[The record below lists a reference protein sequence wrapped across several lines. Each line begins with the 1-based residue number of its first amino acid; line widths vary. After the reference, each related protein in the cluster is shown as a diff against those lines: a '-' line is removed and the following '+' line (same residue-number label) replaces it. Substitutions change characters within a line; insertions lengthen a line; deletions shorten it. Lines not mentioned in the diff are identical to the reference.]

1 VKTRVMPA
9 AELVVRTALASL
21 LGPGVRVAT
30 ERPANLETIPLYV
43 QVERVGGP
51 RFRFH
56 DEPLLYVSSF
66 APSRQAALNLAV
78 DAVDDAVMNRLAHT
92 VASGA
97 RFQDVECH
105 IGPRF
110 LPYDNALMWRFQAS
124 YSLAVCPVG

>member
-1 VKTRVMPA
+1 MKSRVMPN
-9 AELVVRTALASL
+9 AELVVRTALAAL

-56 DEPLLYVSSF
+56 DEPLLYLSSF
-66 APSRQAALNLAV
+66 APSRQAALDLAV
-78 DAVDDAVMNRLAHT
+78 GVDDAVMNRLPHT
-92 VASGA
+92 VVSGA
-97 RFQDVECH
+97 RLQDVECRT
-105 IGPRF
+105 GPRF
-110 LPYDNALMWRFQAS
+110 IPYDNPLMWRFQAI